1 MNQNSQEERRQA
13 PASLSDTLSDQWES
27 VEQNDET
34 LFIMNV
40 SASHT
45 LKVSPKRFRYFQGRM
60 KN

>member
-13 PASLSDTLSDQWES
+13 PASLNDTLSES
-27 VEQNDET
+27 VGQNDET
-34 LFIMNV
+34 LFITNV
-40 SASHT
+40 SALHT